1 MTRMSNLILLIFTA
15 DFEQTFIHWIFV
27 ILNTFNISFLNVNFI
42 LITKLP
48 DGNNLTKSALSWV

>member
-48 DGNNLTKSALSWV
+48 DGNNLTISALSWV